1 MKDERVTRIRTAL
14 ISVYKKEGIVALAR
28 RLNKM
33 GVEIIS
39 SDGTQKTLEKAGLRP
54 MSVSQITGFPEMLDG
69 RVKTLH
75 PVIFG
80 GILHTDS
87 PEHIDQLS
95 RHGIGPIDLVIVN
108 LYPFEET
115 VAQKDCTLTDA
126 IEKIDIGGPSLI
138 RAAAKNFR
146 FKTVIVD
153 PEQYPELEA
162 ELDQHD
168 GGISE
173 SFRFRC
179 AIRAFEHTARY
190 NAVISDYLREQEEA
204 DHIPGQ
210 EFMLAGKKVQD
221 LRYGENPHQ
230 KAAFYVTSRKH
241 ALNNYHQLHGK
252 ELSYNNILDLD
263 AALCM
268 VREHTNEPVTV
279 IVKHNNPC
287 GAAQDPDPVTS
298 YRKALAT
305 DPISAFG
312 GIVGLNRIIDEKLAL
327 EMKEHFFECIIAPE
341 FSEEAIRILTQKKNL
356 RLVTCD
362 MNEGADRFQVRTV
375 SGGFLV
381 QSYDDLLIDIR
392 SSKVATKRKPTD
404 SEWHTLAFAWR
415 LSKHVHSN
423 AIIFARDNQLVGIG
437 AGQMSRVDAAE
448 LAIVKASNT
457 KNVLTGSVVASDAFF
472 PFRDGVDSIAG
483 AGATAIIQPG
493 GSVRDEEV
501 IAAADEHNIAM
512 VFSGFRHFKH

>member
-1 MKDERVTRIRTAL
+1 LVDEQVTRIRTAL
-14 ISVYKKEGIVALAR
+14 ISVYKKDGIVELAE
-28 RLNKM
+28 RLNQL
-33 GVEIIS
+33 GVSIITS
-39 SDGTQKTLEKAGLRP
+39 GGTQKTLEDAGLKLK
-54 MSVSQITGFPEMLDG
+54 SVSQITGFPEMLDG

-75 PVIFG
+75 PIIFG
-80 GILHTDS
+80 GILHTDA
-87 PEHIDQLS
+87 PEHLDQLT
-95 RHGIGPIDLVIVN
+95 RHGIEPIDLVIVN

-115 VAQKDCTLTDA
+115 IAQKDCTFADA

-162 ELDQHD
+162 ELDRHD

-173 SFRFRC
+173 PFRFRC

-190 NAVISDYLREQEEA
+190 NTVISGYLQEQDNA
-204 DHIPGQ
+204 GPGLGT
-210 EFMLAGKKVQD
+210 EFILAGKKVQD

-230 KAAFYVTSRKH
+230 KAAFYVSSRKH
-241 ALNNYHQLHGK
+241 ALNNYRQLHGK

-268 VREHTNEPVTV
+268 VREHMDEPVTV

-287 GAAQDPDPVTS
+287 GAAQDPDSITS
-298 YRKALAT
+298 YKKALAT
-305 DPISAFG
+305 DPVSAFG

-327 EMKEHFFECIIAPE
+327 EMKEHFFECILAPE
-341 FSEEAIRILTQKKNL
+341 FSPEAIRILTQKKNL

-362 MNEGADRFQVRTV
+362 MAEGADRFQVRTV

-404 SEWHTLAFAWR
+404 SEWRTLAFAWR
-415 LSKHVHSN
+415 LAKHVHSN
-423 AIIFARDNQLVGIG
+423 AIVFARADQLVGIG

-448 LAIVKASNT
+448 LAIAKASKTN
-457 KNVLTGSVVASDAFF
+457 NVLTGSVVASDAFF
-472 PFRDGVDSIAG
+472 PFRDGIDVIAG

-501 IAAADEHNIAM
+501 ISAADEHDIAM
-512 VFSGFRHFKH
+512 IFSGYRHFKH

>member
-1 MKDERVTRIRTAL
+1 VTGIRTAL
-14 ISVYKKEGIVALAR
+14 ISVYKKDGIVALAE

-33 GVEIIS
+33 GVEIITS
-39 SDGTQKTLEKAGLRP
+39 GGTRKTLEEAGLKP
-54 MSVSQITGFPEMLDG
+54 KSVSQITGFPEMLDG

-87 PEHIDQLS
+87 PGHVDQMT
-95 RHGIGPIDLVIVN
+95 RHGIEPIDLVIIN

-115 VAQKDCTLTDA
+115 IAQKGCTLADA

-162 ELDQHD
+162 ELDRHD

-190 NAVISDYLREQEEA
+190 NAVISDYLREQEGSDA
-204 DHIPGQ
+204 GLGS
-210 EFMLAGKKVQD
+210 EFTLAGRKVQD

-230 KAAFYVTSRKH
+230 QAAFYVSSRKH

-263 AALCM
+263 AALSM
-268 VREHTNEPVTV
+268 VREHMDEPVAV

-287 GAAQDPDPVTS
+287 GAARDPDPVMS
-298 YRKALAT
+298 YRKALTT

-312 GIVGLNRIIDEKLAL
+312 GIVGLNRVIDEKLAL
-327 EMKEHFFECIIAPE
+327 EMKEHFFECIIAPG
-341 FSEEAIRILTQKKNL
+341 FSEEAIRILKQKKNL
-356 RLVTCD
+356 RLITCD
-362 MNEGADRFQVRTV
+362 MEDGADRFQVRTV

-392 SSKVATKRKPTD
+392 NSKVATKRNPTD
-404 SEWHTLAFAWR
+404 SEWRSLAFAWR
-415 LSKHVHSN
+415 LAKHVHSN
-423 AIIFARDNQLVGIG
+423 AIVFARADQLVGIG

-448 LAIVKASNT
+448 LAIAKASKT
-457 KNVLTGSVVASDAFF
+457 DNVLTGSVVASDAFF
-472 PFRDGVDSIAG
+472 PFRDGIDVIAG

-501 IAAADEHNIAM
+501 ITAADEHDIAM
-512 VFSGFRHFKH
+512 VFSGYRHFKH